1 VPSTIGLESS
11 QMPRFESFAQGGYGN
26 IRPSRLIRIHN
37 GESMFR
43 SCRLRERESISSAI
57 TPILVLVDGHKR
69 TKVGLVPNRTCR
81 PHRSAREALYQREL
95 ELRPSNASRRL
106 RVTKAGST
114 SEDEGMSG
122 IHRTWIDSWDKTKKS
137 ILNGE
142 VTEEQAAKLVYQRK
156 FRNTLSKKRQRNKA
170 HVSGPKDDSNEQV
183 VFETT
188 LVAEK
193 GQTKDDLSPL
203 ARRIA
208 DGVFEMVK
216 QKGYQPMEIWE
227 QTADC
232 VYITLRLRSLRPIA

>member
-1 VPSTIGLESS
+1 LSACATLHPLYRRRDGADDGRIAIDRGA
-11 QMPRFESFAQGGYGN
+11 PRRAAY
-26 IRPSRLIRIHN
+26 
-37 GESMFR
+37 
-43 SCRLRERESISSAI
+43 
-57 TPILVLVDGHKR
+57 
-69 TKVGLVPNRTCR
+69 
-81 PHRSAREALYQREL
+81 RSAREALYQREL

-122 IHRTWIDSWDKTKKS
+122 IHRTWIDSWDKTKKT

-203 ARRIA
+203 AKRIA
-208 DGVFEMVK
+208 DRVFEMVK

>member
-1 VPSTIGLESS
+1 
-11 QMPRFESFAQGGYGN
+11 
-26 IRPSRLIRIHN
+26 
-37 GESMFR
+37 
-43 SCRLRERESISSAI
+43 
-57 TPILVLVDGHKR
+57 
-69 TKVGLVPNRTCR
+69 
-81 PHRSAREALYQREL
+81 
-95 ELRPSNASRRL
+95 
-106 RVTKAGST
+106 
-114 SEDEGMSG
+114 MSG
-122 IHRTWIDSWDKTKKS
+122 IHRTWIDSWDKTKNS

-193 GQTKDDLSPL
+193 GQTRDDLSPL

-216 QKGYQPMEIWE
+216 QKGYQPMKLWE

>member
-1 VPSTIGLESS
+1 VHGAGNTGMSITFPNES
-11 QMPRFESFAQGGYGN
+11 PAY
-26 IRPSRLIRIHN
+26 
-37 GESMFR
+37 
-43 SCRLRERESISSAI
+43 
-57 TPILVLVDGHKR
+57 
-69 TKVGLVPNRTCR
+69 
-81 PHRSAREALYQREL
+81 RSAREALYQREL

-122 IHRTWIDSWDKTKKS
+122 IHRTWIDSWDKTKES

-203 ARRIA
+203 AKRIA
-208 DGVFEMVK
+208 DRVFEMVK

>member
-1 VPSTIGLESS
+1 MARLSGTMHRCAGQYRRGL
-11 QMPRFESFAQGGYGN
+11 RFGLDEFLH
-26 IRPSRLIRIHN
+26 IR
-37 GESMFR
+37 
-43 SCRLRERESISSAI
+43 
-57 TPILVLVDGHKR
+57 T
-69 TKVGLVPNRTCR
+69 
-81 PHRSAREALYQREL
+81 
-95 ELRPSNASRRL
+95 
-106 RVTKAGST
+106 
-114 SEDEGMSG
+114 DEGMSG
-122 IHRTWIDSWDKTKKS
+122 IHRTWIDSWDKTKHS

-208 DGVFEMVK
+208 DRVFEMVK

-227 QTADC
+227 QTADG

>member
-1 VPSTIGLESS
+1 MSAPYFERLVVGST
-11 QMPRFESFAQGGYGN
+11 RVD
-26 IRPSRLIRIHN
+26 RLAA
-37 GESMFR
+37 GEIL
-43 SCRLRERESISSAI
+43 RL
-57 TPILVLVDGHKR
+57 TQR
-69 TKVGLVPNRTCR
+69 TRRAG
-81 PHRSAREALYQREL
+81 RSAREALYQPEF
-95 ELRPSNASRRL
+95 ELRPSNAARRL
-106 RVTKAGST
+106 RVTKAGRT

-122 IHRTWIDSWDKTKKS
+122 IHRTWIDSWDKTKNS

-193 GQTKDDLSPL
+193 GQTRDDLSPL

-216 QKGYQPMEIWE
+216 QKGYQPMQLWE

-232 VYITLRLRSLRPIA
+232 VYVTLRLRSLRPIA